1 VAQGLNSTL
10 SRRNGPRPLTLL
22 GTGLV
27 LVLGAVFVLANRSE
41 VPRALR
47 AIHDADPI
55 ALGGVAV
62 LTLALFSNYGVLY
75 AATYRAMGLALPFWV
90 AVRLATA
97 AYFLNLVSKSGG
109 LGGLVVFLRDARFRG
124 QPRGHVISAYML
136 AALLGHVAFGLMLAV
151 TLVIVWVDGHIT
163 IPEMAASAAYG
174 LYFLVYVSLI
184 VTAARSRSTLR
195 FLYALPTRLKRWVLK
210 RLSHDSPDITLDHE
224 AADELYDAVHVVL
237 RSPRRALVPGVHALL
252 VELIGVAMIWLVLRA
267 FGVDGGPVVPF
278 VAYTF
283 SVLFASVGILPA
295 GVGLAEVSLGAILV
309 SFGVDGATAVVA
321 VMSYR
326 LFEVWLPFLAGAW
339 LAHTIGRKQRE
350 R

>member
-1 VAQGLNSTL
+1 MAQGLNSTIT
-10 SRRNGPRPLTLL
+10 RRSGPRPLTLL

-27 LVLGAVFVLANRSE
+27 LVLGIVFVLANRSE
-41 VPRALR
+41 IPRALR
-47 AIHDADPI
+47 AIQDADPVI
-55 ALGGVAV
+55 LTGVAA
-62 LTLALFSNYGVLY
+62 LTLALLINYGALY
-75 AATYRAMGLALPFWV
+75 AATYRAMGLALPFW
-90 AVRLATA
+90 AAMRLATA

-109 LGGLVVFLRDARFRG
+109 LGGLVIFLRDARVRG

-151 TLVIVWVDGHIT
+151 TLGVVWFDGHLT

-195 FLYALPTRLKRWVLK
+195 FLYALPSRLKVWALRRVG
-210 RLSHDSPDITLDHE
+210 HNGPDTAPDHE

-237 RSPRRALVPGVHALL
+237 RRPRCALVPGVHALL

-267 FGVDGGPVVPF
+267 FGVDGSPVVAF

-309 SFGVDGATAVVA
+309 SFGIDGATAAVA
-321 VMSYR
+321 VITYR
-326 LFEVWLPFLAGAW
+326 LFDVWLPFLAGAW
-339 LAHTIGRKQRE
+339 LAHAVSRKQRAE
-350 R
+350 